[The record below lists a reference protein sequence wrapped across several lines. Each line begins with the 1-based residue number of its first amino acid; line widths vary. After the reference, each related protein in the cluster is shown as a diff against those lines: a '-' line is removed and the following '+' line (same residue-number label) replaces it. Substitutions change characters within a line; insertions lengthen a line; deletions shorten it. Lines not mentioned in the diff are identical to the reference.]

1 MMVPSSGSLP
11 CPLSLKA
18 PSPLCCMLCWLWLW
32 RTEEDDELRLT
43 LALLPP
49 LKVWLVGLEILLRLS
64 EGVVQLTMTS
74 EIRIDINRIRRFTL

>member
-18 PSPLCCMLCWLWLW
+18 PSPLCCKLCWLWLWLW
-32 RTEEDDELRLT
+32 RTEEDDEPAVRLLT

-49 LKVWLVGLEILLRLS
+49 LKV
-64 EGVVQLTMTS
+64 
-74 EIRIDINRIRRFTL
+74 

>member
-18 PSPLCCMLCWLWLW
+18 PSPLCWRLWIWLW
-32 RTEEDDELRLT
+32 TEEEEDEPAMRLPT

-49 LKVWLVGLEILLRLS
+49 L
-64 EGVVQLTMTS
+64 
-74 EIRIDINRIRRFTL
+74 